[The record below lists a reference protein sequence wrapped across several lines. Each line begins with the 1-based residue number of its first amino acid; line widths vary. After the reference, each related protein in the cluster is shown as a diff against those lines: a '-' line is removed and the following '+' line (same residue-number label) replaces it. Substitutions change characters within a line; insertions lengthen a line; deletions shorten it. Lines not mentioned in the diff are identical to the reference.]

1 MGLKLNVRICDE
13 GLPDGASVAYALH
26 AIAEQIEI
34 CEPIRSE
41 HMAVPHGILAPSG
54 DVIGEWRLNADDFTI
69 SLDKSGSCTKLGTRR
84 NFWIL
89 SVWDGDTP
97 ISYCHTSESD
107 AWKEAL
113 RIIIDAFEE
122 DEKQLL
128 NDWHSAGEFGFI
140 RIFLGREFPCSCA
153 FNVEEVCF

>member
-1 MGLKLNVRICDE
+1 MRICDE
-13 GLPDGASVAYALH
+13 GLPDRAGLVHELH

-34 CEPIRSE
+34 AESCRSVD
-41 HMAVPHGILAPSG
+41 MTVPHQILAPSG
-54 DVIGEWRLNADDFTI
+54 DVIGEWRVNADDFTL
-69 SLDKSGSCTKLGTRR
+69 SPDKSGICAEFWIRR
-84 NFWIL
+84 KFWIL

-113 RIIIDAFEE
+113 EMIIEDFEE

-128 NDWHSAGEFGFI
+128 YDWHSAGEFGFI
-140 RIFLGREFPCSCA
+140 RIFLGREFPCCCA
-153 FNVEEVCF
+153 FYVEEVCF